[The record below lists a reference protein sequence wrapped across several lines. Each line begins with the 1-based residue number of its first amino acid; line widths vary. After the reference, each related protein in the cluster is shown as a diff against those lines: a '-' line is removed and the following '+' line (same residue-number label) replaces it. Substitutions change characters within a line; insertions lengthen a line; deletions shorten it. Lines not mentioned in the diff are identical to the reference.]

1 LTKLLSRF
9 AECIFWMARYVE
21 RANSLARVLD
31 VNQSYSYDAKGGR
44 NWESVLRLYSHGEL
58 FADRYDEITPEN
70 VLAFYLR
77 DPLNPSSVRSCLR
90 MARENARTVRP
101 LISTEMWSQINAFY
115 HEIKPLEPEDTTT
128 QQLSDLA
135 KLVKEGC
142 QTHVGITMETFYRDE
157 AWAFYVMGQ
166 QLERADQ
173 TTRLLDAKYQQL
185 LPKGAGE
192 GSAFDVS
199 QWYALL
205 RAAAGFQ
212 AFRREHPSS
221 TRPEH
226 VAAFLLFNSRFPR
239 SLTSAVGATG
249 DALASLRRDFNLS
262 SGREAQRQLRSFQA
276 ELADLEIAEV
286 LRDLHR
292 WLDWAQ
298 LQLIRIGGTIAQDF
312 FGSPAPA
319 AA

>member
-1 LTKLLSRF
+1 
-9 AECIFWMARYVE
+9 
-21 RANSLARVLD
+21 
-31 VNQSYSYDAKGGR
+31 
-44 NWESVLRLYSHGEL
+44 
-58 FADRYDEITPEN
+58 
-70 VLAFYLR
+70 
-77 DPLNPSSVRSCLR
+77 
-90 MARENARTVRP
+90 RENARTVRP

-115 HEIKPLEPEDTTT
+115 QEIKRLEPEDTTT

-173 TTRLLDAKYQQL
+173 TTRLLDAKVHQL
-185 LPKGAGE
+185 LPKGAQE
-192 GSAFDVS
+192 GSALDVS

-226 VAAFLLFNSRFPR
+226 VAAFALFNPRFPR
-239 SLTSAVGATG
+239 SLTAAVMAT
-249 DALASLRRDFNLS
+249 S
-262 SGREAQRQLRSFQA
+262 EA
-276 ELADLEIAEV
+276 
-286 LRDLHR
+286 
-292 WLDWAQ
+292 
-298 LQLIRIGGTIAQDF
+298 
-312 FGSPAPA
+312 
-319 AA
+319 